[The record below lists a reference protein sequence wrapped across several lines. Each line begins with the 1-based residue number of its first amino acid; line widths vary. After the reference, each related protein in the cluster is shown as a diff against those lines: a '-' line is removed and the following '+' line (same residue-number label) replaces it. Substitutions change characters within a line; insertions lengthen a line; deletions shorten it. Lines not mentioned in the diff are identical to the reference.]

1 MKQIEDKD
9 KREIE
14 ATLANVFSEE
24 INELSTESREILLT
38 DMVTALENRL
48 KVLINVARKTPQLTI

>member
-1 MKQIEDKD
+1 MKQIEDQA

-14 ATLANVFSEE
+14 AKLANVFSEE
-24 INELSTESREILLT
+24 INELSTESREILLN

-48 KVLINVARKTPQLTI
+48 KVLINVARKTPN

>member
-14 ATLANVFSEE
+14 AKLANVFSEE

-48 KVLINVARKTPQLTI
+48 KVLINVARKTPN

>member
-9 KREIE
+9 KKEIE
-14 ATLANVFSEE
+14 AKLANVFSEE
-24 INELSTESREILLT
+24 INELSTESREILLN

-48 KVLINVARKTPQLTI
+48 KVLINAARKTPN

>member
-14 ATLANVFSEE
+14 AKLANVFSEE
-24 INELSTESREILLT
+24 INELSTESREILLN